1 MLEQDERENV
11 PPDFPSAQISGAV
24 SGAAPKLLLVRTPTG
39 GFAAPTQSEEER
51 TIRWQKCEVLAG
63 KVARAATRSKTEKC
77 SHMSEEAI
85 LALYL
90 PIMQTKFNARYDE
103 SVWIVR
109 RAASILAWPFPKS
122 M

>member
-1 MLEQDERENV
+1 MSEQNKRENV
-11 PPDFPSAQISGAV
+11 PEDFPSARISGAV
-24 SGAAPKLLLVRTPTG
+24 SGAAAKLLLVRTANG
-39 GFAAPTQSEEER
+39 GFAAPTQSAEER
-51 TIRWQKCEVLAG
+51 AIRWQKCEVLAG
-63 KVARAATRSKTEKC
+63 KVARAAMRSKTEKC

-85 LALYL
+85 LELYL

-109 RAASILAWPFPKS
+109 KAASILSWPFPKS

>member
-1 MLEQDERENV
+1 M
-11 PPDFPSAQISGAV
+11 
-24 SGAAPKLLLVRTPTG
+24 
-39 GFAAPTQSEEER
+39 
-51 TIRWQKCEVLAG
+51 
-63 KVARAATRSKTEKC
+63 RSKAEKC

-85 LALYL
+85 LELYL

-109 RAASILAWPFPKS
+109 KAASILSWPVPKS

>member
-1 MLEQDERENV
+1 MSDQDERENV
-11 PPDFPSAQISGAV
+11 PADFPSAQIPGAV
-24 SGAAPKLLLVRTPTG
+24 SGAAPKLLLIRTAN
-39 GFAAPTQSEEER
+39 GFAAPTQSAEER
-51 TIRWQKCEVLAG
+51 AIRWQKCEVLAG
-63 KVARAATRSKTEKC
+63 KVARAAMRSKAEKC

-85 LALYL
+85 LELYL

-109 RAASILAWPFPKS
+109 KAASILSWPVPKS